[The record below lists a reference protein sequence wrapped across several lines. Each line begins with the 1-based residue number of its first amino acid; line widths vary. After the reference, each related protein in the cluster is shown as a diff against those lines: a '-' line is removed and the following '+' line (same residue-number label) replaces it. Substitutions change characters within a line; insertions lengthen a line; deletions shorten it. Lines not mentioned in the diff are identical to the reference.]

1 MGEENMKANKKYI
14 LEADE
19 HAVSA
24 VIGVILMVAIT
35 VAIAATVYYY
45 VTTMMPKTGG
55 SAPSFQLSKDETED
69 KLVVVQAGEG
79 ADWARIGIFTDFTNS
94 TITIKYALNND
105 SVVNSDVSKEPG
117 NPSMIATTQTLM
129 NAGDY
134 LAFRATSDTAQNV
147 KITLKDTVSNQIIG
161 SYTFLSI
168 AQI

>member
-79 ADWARIGIFTDFTNS
+79 ADWARIGIFTDSTN
-94 TITIKYALNND
+94 IHYALNGTV
-105 SVVNSDVSKEPG
+105 SNSPDNEVSTQPG
-117 NPSMIATTQTLM
+117 NPSMIKTTQTLM

-134 LAFRATSDTAQNV
+134 LAFRAESAAQNV
-147 KITLKDTVSNQIIG
+147 KITVKDTVSNQIIG

-168 AQI
+168 AAISP

>member
-79 ADWARIGIFTDFTNS
+79 ADWARIGIFTDS
-94 TITIKYALNND
+94 TTTIKYALNG
-105 SVVNSDVSKEPG
+105 SVNSGSTNVSTQPG

-134 LAFRATSDTAQNV
+134 LAFRATSAAAQNV

-168 AQI
+168 APIQ